1 MERLLIYLITS
12 YSGFKEWL
20 IAEMF
25 QTNFSTVVREEK
37 LKWRDREGGGAI
49 F

>member
-1 MERLLIYLITS
+1 MERLLIYLTTS
-12 YSGFKEWL
+12 FSGFKEWL
-20 IAEMF
+20 IAETF

-37 LKWRDREGGGAI
+37 RKWRGREGGAI